1 MAASLAGRALIPA
14 GVIAGAI
21 GYLFIHLDA
30 GPYTYIV
37 SVAFIVL
44 LALPS
49 YAALL
54 RWLPPFRALGI
65 LFALSVLAVMVE
77 ALAIFTGFPYGE
89 FSYAGDLGYR
99 VFGLVPWTVAFAYL
113 PMLLGSIAVASHIAG
128 TAPAR
133 FIATS
138 GLVLVLVDLIVDP
151 ALVHAGM
158 WVWPQGG
165 LYYGIPATN
174 FLGWFITGSIYAGIF
189 YAAARQELSAG
200 LPVPIGIAASLLL
213 ILGLWTGY
221 LFWAGL
227 SIPAVTGVLL
237 FAAIGGLVLTRGK

>member
-1 MAASLAGRALIPA
+1 MVMSLARTALIPA
-14 GVIAGAI
+14 GLIAGAI
-21 GYLFIHLDA
+21 GYLFLHLDA
-30 GPYTYIV
+30 GPYTGPV
-37 SVAFIVL
+37 SAAFIVL

-49 YAALL
+49 YAALV
-54 RWLPPFRALGI
+54 RWLPSSRALGI
-65 LFALSVLAVMVE
+65 LFVLSVLPVTVE
-77 ALAIFTGFPYGE
+77 ALAIVTGFPYGE
-89 FSYAGDLGYR
+89 FSYAGELGYR

-133 FIATS
+133 LIVAS
-138 GLVLVLVDLIVDP
+138 GLVLVLVDLVVDP

-158 WVWPQGG
+158 WVWPGGG

-189 YAAARQELSAG
+189 YMAARKELSTG
-200 LPVPIGIAASLLL
+200 LPVSIAVSSSLLL

-221 LFWAGL
+221 LFRAGL
-227 SIPAVTGVLL
+227 LVPAVIGVLL
-237 FAAIGGLVLTRGK
+237 FVVIGGLILSREK

>member
-1 MAASLAGRALIPA
+1 MAASLARLALIPA
-14 GVIAGAI
+14 GLIAAGI
-21 GYLFIHLDA
+21 GYFFIHLDA
-30 GPYTYIV
+30 GPYTGLV
-37 SVAFIVL
+37 SAAFIVL

-49 YAALL
+49 YAALI
-54 RWLPPFRALGI
+54 RWLSSFRALGI
-65 LFALSVLAVMVE
+65 LFVLSVLAITVE
-77 ALAIFTGFPYGE
+77 ALAIVTGFPFGE
-89 FSYAGDLGYR
+89 FSYSGDLGYR
-99 VFGLVPWTVAFAYL
+99 VFGLVPWTVAFAYR

-133 FIATS
+133 FIVAS
-138 GLVLVLVDLIVDP
+138 GLVLVLVDLVVDP

-158 WVWPQGG
+158 WVWPGGG

-189 YAAARQELSAG
+189 YAAARQELSVG
-200 LPVPIGIAASLLL
+200 LQVPIAVAASLLL

-227 SIPAVTGVLL
+227 SIPAATGVLL
-237 FAAIGGLVLTRGK
+237 FAAIGGLVLPRGK